1 MKTWGAYAPYLFINL
16 LFVLKYTQRVTPYY
30 IGVGALYVVVG
41 VLFLYV
47 IRWSIDHLKNPN
59 YLGWS
64 IFTVLLA
71 VGVYLQYSIDP
82 YSLQVDR
89 WSAIHFF
96 WDECLQGNYPYAA
109 GTHLGGYGSP
119 FPVWQLFH
127 LPFYLLGNVGL
138 SIFFVSALFV
148 WVVYRFYGAKS
159 LFVVTS
165 LLLFS
170 PAYWYEV
177 AVRSD
182 MIAHLLLVSS
192 LVLYLHNKKISLS
205 NHLYAI
211 ACLAGLLASTRFI
224 ALIPLAVLY
233 GKSFL
238 QLSIKDKL
246 VFVFTA
252 IAVFVLTFLP
262 FLLWEASTLLS
273 FQYSPFVLQT
283 RQGSVGV
290 LLLFAL
296 IAIPFVLVAERK
308 KYDLYLVIGGLLNA
322 LVIFAFA
329 EKMMVLQAWTQLF
342 TPMFD
347 LTYLSA
353 ALPFYMLQVG
363 ISAPR

>member
-82 YSLQVDR
+82 YLLQVDR

-127 LPFYLLGNVGL
+127 LPFYLLGNVGI

-182 MIAHLLLVSS
+182 MITHLLLVSS

-238 QLSIKDKL
+238 Q
-246 VFVFTA
+246 
-252 IAVFVLTFLP
+252 
-262 FLLWEASTLLS
+262 
-273 FQYSPFVLQT
+273 
-283 RQGSVGV
+283 
-290 LLLFAL
+290 
-296 IAIPFVLVAERK
+296 
-308 KYDLYLVIGGLLNA
+308 
-322 LVIFAFA
+322 
-329 EKMMVLQAWTQLF
+329 
-342 TPMFD
+342 
-347 LTYLSA
+347 
-353 ALPFYMLQVG
+353 
-363 ISAPR
+363 SAPCRQSTA